1 MSTIA
6 KIIQDLKKHRQFN
19 GLEEHVIPSKN
30 KARFDDMKLQNPFA
44 VANFIIKIAMEK
56 DSPVTNLK
64 LQKIMFFL
72 QGYCLCKY
80 ETPLIDGTFSKWR
93 YGPIEEDVYRNFKNN
108 GASPITYEYEVANIK
123 DGIIHVRT
131 VKMDRN
137 VLNSDVANDF
147 EKIVENL
154 VAIESW
160 KLVEMTHSHS
170 SWKDYVD
177 KINTHEAKDYTN
189 EEIKECFIANK
200 KMIIG
205 EYAR

>member
-1 MSTIA
+1 M
-6 KIIQDLKKHRQFN
+6 
-19 GLEEHVIPSKN
+19 E
-30 KARFDDMKLQNPFA
+30 LQNPFA

-56 DSPVTNLK
+56 DNPVTNLK

-80 ETPLIDGTFSKWR
+80 ETPLIDGNFSKWR

-131 VKMDRN
+131 VKMDRD
-137 VLNSDVANDF
+137 VLNSNVANDF

-170 SWKDYVD
+170 SWKNYSD
-177 KINTHEAKDYTN
+177 KINAHEAKDYTN
-189 EEIKECFIANK
+189 EEIKDCFIANRK
-200 KMIIG
+200 IIIG
-205 EYAR
+205 EYNR

>member
-6 KIIQDLKKHRQFN
+6 KIIQDLKKHRQPN
-19 GLEEHVIPSKN
+19 GVEEHIIPSKN
-30 KARFDDMKLQNPFA
+30 KTRFEDMELQNPFA

-56 DSPVTNLK
+56 DNPVTNLK

-72 QGYCLCKY
+72 QGYCLSKY

-108 GASPITYEYEVANIK
+108 GARPITYEYEIANIK

-160 KLVEMTHSHS
+160 KLVEMTHLHS

-205 EYAR
+205 EYNR

>member
-6 KIIQDLKKHRQFN
+6 KIIQDLKKHCQPN
-19 GLEEHVIPSKN
+19 GVEEHIIPSKN
-30 KARFDDMKLQNPFA
+30 KARFEDMELQNPFA

-56 DSPVTNLK
+56 DNPVTNLK

-72 QGYCLCKY
+72 RGYCLSKY

-93 YGPIEEDVYRNFKNN
+93 YGPIEKDVYRNFKNN

-170 SWKDYVD
+170 SWKNYSD
-177 KINTHEAKDYTN
+177 KINAHEAKDYTN